1 MKIKLAL
8 VMLFTLLVGNACVA
22 KHVLIV
28 VGPDSHGP
36 GSHEPIAGAR
46 LLAHGIENLQDPS
59 GHTAEVVDKW
69 PSKLQQDKA
78 GTIVF
83 LGDTFPPNRFE
94 EAARN
99 LADLH
104 KMMNRGCGI
113 VCIHYATGLK
123 KEDVSATGEHPLL
136 GWMGGY
142 FANPGSIHHVSY
154 ARVFDK
160 AKITPGKTEHPILRG
175 WQEFVIRDE
184 PYGNNYFGPH
194 GNKPAPNVT
203 ILATSLQPPESPK
216 TEAVAWCVQRADKG
230 RGFGIVMPHYYKNW
244 AHDDLRTLVLNGVVW
259 TAGIPIPK
267 EGVESAAPDLKSFG
281 PKSVEAK

>member
-1 MKIKLAL
+1 MFARLGVAI
-8 VMLFTLLVGNACVA
+8 LLVIFSANLSWAN
-22 KHVLIV
+22 HVLFV

-46 LLAHGIENLQDPS
+46 LLKHCIENLPKLT
-59 GHTAEVVDKW
+59 GHTAEVVSKW
-69 PSKLQQDKA
+69 PNESQQAKA
-78 GTIVF
+78 DTVVF
-83 LGDTFPPNRFE
+83 LGDTFPANRFE
-94 EAARN
+94 DAARN

-104 KMMNRGCGI
+104 RMMQRGCGI
-113 VCIHYATGLK
+113 VCLHYATGLK
-123 KEDVSATGEHPLL
+123 KEDVSPTGEHPLL

-142 FANPGSIHHVSY
+142 FANPGSTHHVSY

-160 AKITPGKTEHPILRG
+160 AKITPGKTKHPILRG
-175 WQEFVIRDE
+175 WKEFVIRDE

-194 GNKPAPNVT
+194 DNKPAPNVT

-216 TEAVAWCVQRADKG
+216 REAVAWCVQRADKG

-244 AHDDLRTLVLNGVVW
+244 AHDDLRTFVLNGILW
-259 TAGIPIPK
+259 TANIPIPQ
-267 EGVESAAPDLKSFG
+267 EGVKGPAPDLKSFG